1 MYLSIV
7 NTVALLLFVVGLYGV
22 MTSKVGIK
30 MLISVEI
37 MINGAV
43 LNLVAAS
50 HYVITGYATE
60 FQSMQPIVL
69 ALFVIAIAA
78 VESVVGISLLI
89 AIYRRYG
96 KVNISLLRDI
106 KG

>member
-1 MYLSIV
+1 MYIAYP

-22 MTSKVGIK
+22 MTSKIGIK
-30 MLISVEI
+30 MLISIEI
-37 MINGAV
+37 MINAAV
-43 LNLVAAS
+43 LSLVSVAA
-50 HYVITGYATE
+50 G
-60 FQSMQPIVL
+60 SMDAIVL

-78 VESVVGISLLI
+78 VESVVGISLLV